1 MPPLFSHGPLALDKS
16 DKCVLLCVAA
26 WVVFDSEKHK
36 GVRGKRACSAMLGCV
51 MEGI

>member
-36 GVRGKRACSAMLGCV
+36 GKRACSAMLGCV
-51 MEGI
+51 MEGT